1 MLSRWV
7 RLCESDNLRL
17 RLCVLG
23 RELFPQEEIDQCA
36 HGKSDGQDNRFVGN
50 DCFQRGEAGA
60 GAETKPCEERF
71 IAYGEADAQGE
82 KANEHTPELVKGI
95 DLAEGAVYDHPKAEG
110 DGDKGNEGQ
119 NEIDRTDRSGGFN
132 KRGRITKG
140 DMGDSLYTV
149 GGLEGELTGHTV
161 IGDDLI
167 GGNVSG
173 NAVIVVGFPTGLGEG
188 VRGGALKGFAA
199 FFKIGTMLLAV
210 DGRSDGVSG
219 FEIACQHG
227 VEIGFTLGAVH
238 SIVDYAVTAD
248 QYGKGEENEQQDGN
262 RGANG
267 FFHDEPPC

>member
-95 DLAEGAVYDHPKAEG
+95 DLEMNFH
-110 DGDKGNEGQ
+110 
-119 NEIDRTDRSGGFN
+119 
-132 KRGRITKG
+132 
-140 DMGDSLYTV
+140 
-149 GGLEGELTGHTV
+149 V
-161 IGDDLI
+161 IQG
-167 GGNVSG
+167 
-173 NAVIVVGFPTGLGEG
+173 VI
-188 VRGGALKGFAA
+188 
-199 FFKIGTMLLAV
+199 
-210 DGRSDGVSG
+210 S
-219 FEIACQHG
+219 
-227 VEIGFTLGAVH
+227 IGFFGGSAQILPVTLG
-238 SIVDYAVTAD
+238 
-248 QYGKGEENEQQDGN
+248 
-262 RGANG
+262 
-267 FFHDEPPC
+267 